1 VSVRTAQRVLWLCA
15 FLALPVPIALLGPGD
30 VPPAQLAEL
39 GAAALA
45 FGLAE
50 TLRGVVGWTAAIFL
64 AQALLWAIALWWI
77 ARAIARGLG
86 RARPAGVLVAAAL
99 VAVACAVSAYHT
111 PYHATR
117 AHPTLLEVY
126 R

>member
-1 VSVRTAQRVLWLCA
+1 VSLGTAHRVLWLCA
-15 FLALPVPIALLGPGD
+15 FVALPVPIALLGPGH

-45 FGLAE
+45 FGLVE
-50 TLRGVVGWTAAIFL
+50 TLRGVVGLTAAIFL
-64 AQALLWAIALWWI
+64 AQAAFWALVLWWA
-77 ARAIARGLG
+77 ARAIARALG
-86 RARPAGVLVAAAL
+86 RARPAGVVVAAAL
-99 VAVACAVSAYHT
+99 VAVACAVSVYHT

-117 AHPTLLEVY
+117 AHATLLQVY